1 MGHVEPAVSAPK
13 EAERQ
18 QADFARSALWVL
30 GGNVGMLGLGYLAS
44 LVTARLLGASARGL
58 VAVMEVGADVAVG
71 LLGVGV
77 PAACIYY
84 GSRRRRLLPTLLG
97 NALLQSLGL
106 TVVALAVG
114 FLAAG
119 ALHDR
124 LAPAYDERLWY
135 LAAALVPLMFLD
147 YTNASLLTAR
157 FAFRLRSVLQMAGR
171 AASLI
176 AAIVLIG
183 VLGWGVAGALVA
195 MMSSFVVGF
204 AGAARLQFSGGVRL
218 SRLVAVAMVRYGV
231 RVQIG
236 RLLQTVNAR
245 FDVLVLAAL
254 APLHVVG
261 SYAIAQIVAE
271 LVLLLSISLGTVLTP
286 TVAAARGADRTRDVI
301 RLGSLLAVAGIIG
314 VGIGGPLLILIGYGP
329 AFRPALVPFAVLLPG
344 MWFLSMGSLC
354 GDGLRGRGRP
364 GVASL
369 IAVAEVIV
377 TIALD
382 LLLIPPYGA
391 VGAAVASVCAY
402 AVFGVA
408 GLAVIARQDG
418 VPFHAVA
425 VPGRSEVAALF
436 AIARRLRPAH

>member
-1 MGHVEPAVSAPK
+1 MLSSPPALD
-13 EAERQ
+13 EGERRQAE
-18 QADFARSALWVL
+18 FARSALWVL
-30 GGNVGMLGLGYLAS
+30 GGNVGMLGLGYLGS

-84 GSRRRRLLPTLLG
+84 GSRRRRLLPALLG
-97 NALLQSLGL
+97 NALLQSVGL
-106 TVVALAVG
+106 AVVAFGVAL
-114 FLAAG
+114 LAAG
-119 ALHDR
+119 ALHDH
-124 LAPAYDERLWY
+124 LAPGYDERLWY

-147 YTNASLLTAR
+147 YTNSSLLTAR
-157 FAFRLRSVLQMAGR
+157 FAFRLRSLLQVAGR
-171 AASLI
+171 AASL
-176 AAIVLIG
+176 AAAVCLIG
-183 VLGWGVAGALVA
+183 LLSWGVAGALIA
-195 MMSSFVVGF
+195 MMASFVVGF
-204 AGAARLQFSGGVRL
+204 VGAARLQLSDGIRL
-218 SRLVAVAMVRYGV
+218 SRLVAAAMVKYGF

-286 TVAAARGADRTRDVI
+286 TVAAARGGDRTREVL
-301 RLGSLLAVAGIIG
+301 RLGSLLALGGIVA
-314 VGIGGPLLILIGYGP
+314 VGLAGPLLILLGYGP
-329 AFRPALVPFAVLLPG
+329 TFRPALVPFAVLLPG

-369 IAVAEVIV
+369 IAVVEVIV

-382 LLLIPPYGA
+382 LLLIPPFGA

-402 AVFGVA
+402 AVFGLA
-408 GLAVIARQDG
+408 GLAVIARQDR

-425 VPGRSEVAALF
+425 LPGRDEVVALLSL
-436 AIARRLRPAH
+436 RRHLRPAR